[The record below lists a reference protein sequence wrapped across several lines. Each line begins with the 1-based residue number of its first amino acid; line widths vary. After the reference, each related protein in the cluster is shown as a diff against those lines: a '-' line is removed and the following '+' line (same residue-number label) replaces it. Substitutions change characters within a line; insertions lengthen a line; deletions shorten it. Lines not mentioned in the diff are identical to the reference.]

1 MKPVVGEGSGS
12 LFDAS
17 YNIRNDIVI
26 YDLETPANETQ
37 VSISVSYNM
46 VDPEVTP
53 NTCNVQWQRLLDDGT
68 DDNNVDAAGSKVVE
82 SQSFTIDDL
91 DPLRKYRIV
100 LRAYGPYEEYGS
112 SITTYYTTHGLGYA
126 AGLVSR
132 NIDVKKMTA
141 GKSFLTMSNTLKNA
155 KKNIFQTYY
164 RDFDAIEHGS
174 YDLESNGTS
183 GLQNFY
189 STKYY
194 SFGTK
199 IFFDPT
205 VENPA
210 QGAGIGFFL
219 DGNAS
224 RGYFLIIES
233 TSYSASQGR
242 NAVRILKAG
251 DGSDPKVL
259 YDSQTIPSSTIQA
272 VYGGSEYAIDIK
284 VKISGFKIKIIAY
297 INGVKITASDTT
309 KYEKSPAANSTPV
322 LNTILTPTDKV
333 GLVCTVGT
341 AMFDYV
347 YGSNLNDSGTDYNKS
362 DYNINFYQGQF
373 SNDLLSTAFG
383 DLLYYS
389 ENSKDEYSTKKT
401 MIDEFGTVAREIL
414 KTDIKFDSR
423 PSLPV
428 WFSTGDNKSVTLL
441 GSSQTNFKGS
451 AFVLNNTSTTVPL
464 ADGATSSF
472 FMLGNTLADSGTLEY
487 TTDELADY
495 VNKEPVIFQSKWLQ
509 NESDVKSLARWIKE
523 EVINRGQSVTM
534 TVFGNPL
541 ISLGDIVTIN
551 YPAQGFNGEERMIVT
566 SVSHGYDGGLNTT
579 VTCRTINKT
588 AKEASD
594 PIIQLEVSNQLVDAP
609 SAKESNN
616 VPGAADFDG
625 YYVDSA
631 LPNVI
636 YSWTGKT
643 LSWTKP
649 EGTDSVVL
657 KAILDPLHGM
667 QQIGKFTESQKSFD
681 FSSYEG
687 INGGSIVFELFSTNV
702 LLRSKDAIHV
712 YK

>member
-1 MKPVVGEGSGS
+1 MRPTIDEGLGS
-12 LFDAS
+12 DTS
-17 YNIRNDIVI
+17 YTINTDVSI
-26 YDLETPANETQ
+26 YDLETPAGETS

-46 VDPEVTP
+46 LNIDVTP
-53 NTCNVQWQRLLDDGT
+53 VSCDVTWQRLLDDGT
-68 DDNNVDAAGSKVVE
+68 DDNNVDAYGSKTVT
-82 SQSFTIDDL
+82 SQTFTIEDL
-91 DPLRKYRIV
+91 DPMRRYRIQ
-100 LRAYGPYEEYGS
+100 LIANGSNGIFGPLL
-112 SITTYYTTHGLGYA
+112 TTFYTTHGIGYA

-141 GKSFLTMSNTLKNA
+141 GKSFLTMSNTLGNA

-164 RDFDAIEHGS
+164 RNFDAIEHGGVQMEYLMGS
-174 YDLESNGTS
+174 RYVDKYN
-183 GLQNFY
+183 
-189 STKYY
+189 TKYY
-194 SFGTK
+194 SYGTK

-233 TSYSASQGR
+233 TSYSSSQGR
-242 NAVRILKAG
+242 NAVRILKVG
-251 DGSDPKVL
+251 DGADPKTL

-272 VYGGSEYAIDIK
+272 VYGGSEYAVDIK
-284 VKISGFKIKIIAY
+284 VKLSGLKINIIAY

-309 KYEKSPAANSTPV
+309 KYEKASSNSAST
-322 LNTILTPTDKV
+322 LNVILPPTDKV

-347 YGSNLNDSGTDYNKS
+347 YGSNLNDSGTDYNRS
-362 DYNINFYQGQF
+362 DYNINFYEGQF

-389 ENSKDEYSTKKT
+389 ENSKDEYSAKKT

-428 WFSTGDNKSVTLL
+428 WFSTGENKAVTLL

-509 NESDVKSLARWIKE
+509 NESDVKGLAKWIKE

-534 TVFGNPL
+534 SVFGNPL

-566 SVSHGYDGGLNTT
+566 SVNHGYDGGLNTT

-631 LPNVI
+631 LPDVV
-636 YSWTGKT
+636 YSWSGKT

-649 EGTDSVVL
+649 QGTDSVVL
-657 KAILDPLHGM
+657 KAILDPLHGL

-702 LLRSKDAIHV
+702 LLRSKEALHV